1 MVRGNTRLRE
11 DTGINWM
18 GQKDPEKLYWER
30 KQEVLVG
37 GMYRTQVANYTF
49 SRHTG
54 KQSVLGYFIGAIP
67 LCKSIIGR

>member
-11 DTGINWM
+11 DTGINEV

-30 KQEVLVG
+30 KLEVLVG
-37 GMYRTQVANYTF
+37 GIYRTQVYDETF

-54 KQSVLGYFIGAIP
+54 KQSVFGYFIGAIP
-67 LCKSIIGR
+67 LCQSIIGS